1 MLAIMKRILDLAGSF
16 SASSRRSLVVG
27 MTCNVLKAFFM
38 AGMLAA
44 VWWALENRDRLDAQ
58 VALQCLG
65 MLIVSV
71 AGQFVFQYLVDI
83 KMDAE
88 GFHVFRD
95 LRLRVGDRLKGAPM
109 GYFSEQRLSAI
120 TATLTTTVHQ
130 LEEFMTICMTGL
142 SGGVAMAVAMSL
154 FFLAFAPP
162 VAAITFVG
170 IAVGLVVLEWLRRR
184 SSSVTRE
191 VTAAQEDMT
200 DAVIEYA
207 RGMAVL
213 RTFASPDEALA
224 KAKAKA
230 SFERKR
236 KADFD
241 QEQAAQGILKLYAL
255 VFNLASCGVL
265 FASCALYLTG
275 ALPLS
280 WALTLLVAAF
290 MIYGELISANNGAFL
305 TKKIEGE
312 LDRVD
317 EVCAV
322 PKQDTM
328 DAPLAPVGFDLA
340 MEDVSFS
347 YDGVRRVI
355 DGVTLSIP
363 EGATCALV
371 GPSGSGKTTL
381 VNLLARFWDV
391 DAGRVALGGVDVR
404 EGTAESL
411 LSRISM
417 VFQNVYLFND
427 TVENNIRFGRPEASH
442 GEVVAAAKRAR
453 CHDFIMG
460 LPQGY
465 DTVLEEGGASL
476 SGGERQRVSI
486 ARAIMKDAPIVI
498 LDEATSSVDPE
509 NEHLLMA
516 AIAELARGKTLVTI
530 AHRLNT
536 VRDADQILV
545 LDSGRIVQRGT
556 HEELM
561 REQGIY
567 RRFIELRREA
577 AGWRLG
583 GSFYGKA

>member
-44 VWWALENRDRLDAQ
+44 VWWALENRDRLGAQ

-224 KAKAKA
+224 KAKA

-363 EGATCALV
+363 EGTTCALV

-381 VNLLARFWDV
+381 ANLLARFWDV

-427 TVENNIRFGRPEASH
+427 TVENNIRFGRPEASR

-583 GSFYGKA
+583 GSSYGKA

>member
-1 MLAIMKRILDLAGSF
+1 MLAIVKRILDLAGSF

-27 MTCNVLKAFFM
+27 MACNVLKALFM

-44 VWWALENRDRLDAQ
+44 VWWALENRDRLGAE
-58 VALQCLG
+58 VALQCFG
-65 MLIVSV
+65 MLALSV
-71 AGQFVFQYLVDI
+71 AGQFAFQYLVDI

-120 TATLTTTVHQ
+120 TTTLTTTVHQ
-130 LEEFMTICMTGL
+130 LEEFMTICLTGL
-142 SGGVAMAVAMSL
+142 SGGVAMAVIMSL

-162 VAAITFVG
+162 VAAVTFAG

-184 SSSVTRE
+184 STSVTRE
-191 VTAAQEDMT
+191 VTAAQEDMA

-224 KAKAKA
+224 KAKA

-236 KADFD
+236 KADFE
-241 QEQAAQGILKLYAL
+241 QEQAAQGVLKLYAL

-265 FASCALYLTG
+265 LASCALYLAG

-312 LDRVD
+312 LDRID
-317 EVCAV
+317 EVCAI
-322 PKQDTM
+322 PRQDST
-328 DAPLAPVGFDLA
+328 DRPLACEGFGLA
-340 MEDVSFS
+340 MENVSFS
-347 YDGVRRVI
+347 YGGGRRVI

-363 EGATCALV
+363 EGTTCALV

-391 DAGRVALGGVDVR
+391 DEGRVTIGGVDVR

-411 LSRISM
+411 LSLISM

-427 TVENNIRFGRPEASH
+427 TVENNIRFGWPDASRE
-442 GEVVAAAKRAR
+442 EVVAAAKRAR
-453 CHDFIMG
+453 CHDFIIG

-516 AIAELARGKTLVTI
+516 AIAELTRGKTLVTI

-536 VRDADQILV
+536 VRDADQIIV
-545 LDSGRIVQRGT
+545 VDGGRIVQRGT
-556 HEELM
+556 HEEPM

-567 RRFIELRREA
+567 RRFIEVRREA
-577 AGWRLG
+577 AGWQLG
-583 GSFYGKA
+583 GASYGKA

>member
-1 MLAIMKRILDLAGSF
+1 MFAIMKRILNLVGSF
-16 SASSRRSLVVG
+16 SAASRRNLVFG
-27 MTCNVLKAFFM
+27 MVCNVLKAFFM
-38 AGMLAA
+38 AGMLGA
-44 VWWALENRDRLDAQ
+44 VWWALENRNHLSAE
-58 VALQCLG
+58 VALQCFGVL
-65 MLIVSV
+65 LASV
-71 AGQFVFQYLVDI
+71 AGQFASQYLVDI

-95 LRLRVGDRLKGAPM
+95 LRLRVGDLLKGAPM

-120 TATLTTTVHQ
+120 TTTLTTTVHQ
-130 LEEFMTICMTGL
+130 LEEFMTICLTGL
-142 SGGVAMAVAMSL
+142 SGGVAMAVIMSL

-162 VAAITFVG
+162 VAFVTFAG
-170 IAVGLVVLEWLRRR
+170 IAVGLAVLEWLRRR
-184 SSSVTRE
+184 STSVTRE
-191 VTAAQEDMT
+191 ITAAQENMA

-213 RTFASPDEALA
+213 RTFATPDESLA
-224 KAKAKA
+224 AVKA

-236 KADFD
+236 QADFE
-241 QEQAAQGILKLYAL
+241 QERAAQGILKLYAL

-265 FASCALYLTG
+265 FVACALCLSG
-275 ALPLS
+275 ALSLS

-290 MIYGELISANNGAFL
+290 LIYGELISANNSAFL

-312 LDRVD
+312 LDRID

-322 PKQDTM
+322 PKQNTTDK
-328 DAPLAPVGFDLA
+328 PLAADGFGLA
-340 MEDVSFS
+340 MEGVSFG
-347 YDGVRRVI
+347 YGDGRRVI
-355 DGVTLSIP
+355 DGVSLSIP
-363 EGATCALV
+363 EGSTCALV

-391 DAGRVALGGVDVR
+391 DEGRVTMGGADVR
-404 EGTAESL
+404 AGTAESL
-411 LSRISM
+411 LENISM

-427 TVENNIRFGRPEASH
+427 TVENNIRFGRPDATHE
-442 GEVVAAAKRAR
+442 EVVAAAKRAR
-453 CHDFIMG
+453 CHDFILK

-465 DTVLEEGGASL
+465 DTVLEEGGANL

-486 ARAIMKDAPIVI
+486 ARAIMKDAPVVI

-516 AIAELARGKTLVTI
+516 AISELTRGKTLVTI

-545 LDSGRIVQRGT
+545 VDEGHIVQRGT

-561 REQGIY
+561 GEPGIY
-567 RRFIELRREA
+567 RRFIEMRREA

-583 GSFYGKA
+583 GVSIGKA

>member
-1 MLAIMKRILDLAGSF
+1 MLAIVKRILDLAGSF

-27 MTCNVLKAFFM
+27 MACNVLKALFM

-44 VWWALENRDRLDAQ
+44 VWWALENRDRLGVE
-58 VALQCLG
+58 VALQCFG
-65 MLIVSV
+65 MLALSV
-71 AGQFVFQYLVDI
+71 AGQFAFQYLVDI

-120 TATLTTTVHQ
+120 TTTLTTTVHQ
-130 LEEFMTICMTGL
+130 LEEFMTICLTGL
-142 SGGVAMAVAMSL
+142 SGGVAMAVIMSL

-162 VAAITFVG
+162 VAAVTFAG

-184 SSSVTRE
+184 STSVTRE
-191 VTAAQEDMT
+191 VTAAQEDMA

-224 KAKAKA
+224 KAKA

-236 KADFD
+236 KADFE
-241 QEQAAQGILKLYAL
+241 QEQAAQGVLKLYAL

-265 FASCALYLTG
+265 LASCALYLAG

-312 LDRVD
+312 LDRID
-317 EVCAV
+317 EVCAI
-322 PKQDTM
+322 PRQDST
-328 DAPLAPVGFDLA
+328 DRPLACEGFGLA
-340 MEDVSFS
+340 MENVSFS
-347 YDGVRRVI
+347 YGGGRRVI

-363 EGATCALV
+363 EGTTCALV

-391 DAGRVALGGVDVR
+391 DEGRVTIGGVDVR

-411 LSRISM
+411 LSLISM

-427 TVENNIRFGRPEASH
+427 TVENNIRFGRPDASRE
-442 GEVVAAAKRAR
+442 EVVAAAKRAR
-453 CHDFIMG
+453 CHDFIIG

-516 AIAELARGKTLVTI
+516 AIAELTRGKTLVTI

-536 VRDADQILV
+536 VRDADQIIV
-545 LDSGRIVQRGT
+545 VDGGRIVQRGT

-567 RRFIELRREA
+567 RRFIEVRREA
-577 AGWRLG
+577 AGWQLG
-583 GSFYGKA
+583 GASYGQA

>member
-1 MLAIMKRILDLAGSF
+1 MFAIMKRILNLAGSF
-16 SASSRRSLVVG
+16 SASSRRNLVLG
-27 MTCNVLKAFFM
+27 MVCNVLKAFFM
-38 AGMLAA
+38 AGMLGA
-44 VWWALENRDRLDAQ
+44 VWWALENRNHLSAE
-58 VALQCLG
+58 VALQCFG
-65 MLIVSV
+65 MLLASV
-71 AGQFVFQYLVDI
+71 AGQFAFQYLVDI
-83 KMDAE
+83 MMDAE

-120 TATLTTTVHQ
+120 TTTLTTTVHQ
-130 LEEFMTICMTGL
+130 LEEFMTICLTGL
-142 SGGVAMAVAMSL
+142 SGGVAMAVIMSL

-162 VAAITFVG
+162 VAFVTFAG
-170 IAVGLVVLEWLRRR
+170 IAVGLVVLDWLRRR
-184 SSSVTRE
+184 STSVTRE
-191 VTAAQEDMT
+191 ITAAQENMA

-213 RTFASPDEALA
+213 RTFATPDDGLA
-224 KAKAKA
+224 AVKE

-236 KADFD
+236 RADYE

-265 FASCALYLTG
+265 FTACALCLSG
-275 ALPLS
+275 ALSLS

-290 MIYGELISANNGAFL
+290 IIYGELISANNSAFL

-312 LDRVD
+312 LDRIN

-322 PKQDTM
+322 PGQNTTDK
-328 DAPLAPVGFDLA
+328 PLAADGFDLA
-340 MEDVSFS
+340 MEDVSFG
-347 YDGVRRVI
+347 YGDGRRVI
-355 DGVTLSIP
+355 DGVSLSIP
-363 EGATCALV
+363 EGSTCALV

-391 DAGRVALGGVDVR
+391 DEGRVTIGGADVR
-404 EGTAESL
+404 SGTAESL
-411 LSRISM
+411 LENVSM

-427 TVENNIRFGRPEASH
+427 TVENNIRFGRPDATHE
-442 GEVVAAAKRAR
+442 EVIAAAKRAR
-453 CHDFIMG
+453 CHDFIME
-460 LPQGY
+460 LPLGY
-465 DTVLEEGGASL
+465 DTVLEEGGANL

-486 ARAIMKDAPIVI
+486 ARAIMKDASVVI

-516 AIAELARGKTLVTI
+516 AISELTRGKTLVTI

-545 LDSGRIVQRGT
+545 VDEGRIVQRGT

-561 REQGIY
+561 REPGIY
-567 RRFIELRREA
+567 RRFIEMRREA

-583 GSFYGKA
+583 GGSIG

>member
-27 MTCNVLKAFFM
+27 MACNVLKALFM

-44 VWWALENRDRLDAQ
+44 VWWALENRDRLGAE
-58 VALQCLG
+58 VALQCFG
-65 MLIVSV
+65 MLALSV
-71 AGQFVFQYLVDI
+71 AGQFAFQYLVDI

-120 TATLTTTVHQ
+120 TTTLTTTVHQ
-130 LEEFMTICMTGL
+130 LEEFMTICLTGL
-142 SGGVAMAVAMSL
+142 SSGVAMAVIMSL

-162 VAAITFVG
+162 VAAVTFAG

-184 SSSVTRE
+184 STSVTRE
-191 VTAAQEDMT
+191 VTAAQEDMA

-224 KAKAKA
+224 KAKA

-236 KADFD
+236 KADFE
-241 QEQAAQGILKLYAL
+241 QEQAAQGVLKLYAL

-265 FASCALYLTG
+265 LVSCALYLTG

-312 LDRVD
+312 LDRID
-317 EVCAV
+317 EVCAI
-322 PKQDTM
+322 PRQDSA
-328 DAPLAPVGFDLA
+328 DRPLACEGFDLA
-340 MEDVSFS
+340 MENVSFS
-347 YDGVRRVI
+347 YGGGCRVI

-363 EGATCALV
+363 EGTTCALV

-391 DAGRVALGGVDVR
+391 DEGRVTIGGVDVR

-427 TVENNIRFGRPEASH
+427 TVENNIRFGRPDASRE
-442 GEVVAAAKRAR
+442 EVVAAAKRAR

-516 AIAELARGKTLVTI
+516 AIAELTRGKTLVTI

-536 VRDADQILV
+536 VRDADQIIV
-545 LDSGRIVQRGT
+545 VDGGRIVQRGT

-567 RRFIELRREA
+567 RRFIEVRREA
-577 AGWRLG
+577 AGWQLG
-583 GSFYGKA
+583 GTSHGTA

>member
-44 VWWALENRDRLDAQ
+44 VWWALENRDRLGAQ

-224 KAKAKA
+224 KAKA

-363 EGATCALV
+363 EGTTCALV

-381 VNLLARFWDV
+381 ANLLARFWDV

-545 LDSGRIVQRGT
+545 LDSGRIVQRGI

-583 GSFYGKA
+583 GSSYGKA

>member
-1 MLAIMKRILDLAGSF
+1 MLAIVKRILDLAGSF

-27 MTCNVLKAFFM
+27 MACNVLKALFM

-44 VWWALENRDRLDAQ
+44 VWWALENRDRLGAE
-58 VALQCLG
+58 VALQCFG
-65 MLIVSV
+65 MLALSV
-71 AGQFVFQYLVDI
+71 AGQFAFQYLVDI

-120 TATLTTTVHQ
+120 TTTLTTTVHQ
-130 LEEFMTICMTGL
+130 LEEFMTICLTGL
-142 SGGVAMAVAMSL
+142 SGGVAMAVIMSL

-162 VAAITFVG
+162 VAAVTFAG

-184 SSSVTRE
+184 STSVTRE
-191 VTAAQEDMT
+191 VTAAQEDMA

-224 KAKAKA
+224 KAKA

-236 KADFD
+236 KADFE
-241 QEQAAQGILKLYAL
+241 QEQAAQGVLKLYAL

-265 FASCALYLTG
+265 LASCALYLAG

-312 LDRVD
+312 LDRID
-317 EVCAV
+317 EVCAI
-322 PKQDTM
+322 PRQDST
-328 DAPLAPVGFDLA
+328 DRPLACEGFGLA
-340 MEDVSFS
+340 MENVSFS
-347 YDGVRRVI
+347 YGGGRRVI

-363 EGATCALV
+363 EGTTCALV

-391 DAGRVALGGVDVR
+391 DEGRVTIGGVDVR

-411 LSRISM
+411 LSLISM

-427 TVENNIRFGRPEASH
+427 TVENNIRFGRPDASRE
-442 GEVVAAAKRAR
+442 EVVAAAKRAR
-453 CHDFIMG
+453 CHDFIIG

-516 AIAELARGKTLVTI
+516 AIAELTRGKTLVTI

-536 VRDADQILV
+536 VRDADQIIV
-545 LDSGRIVQRGT
+545 VDGGRIVQRGT

-567 RRFIELRREA
+567 RRFIEVRREA
-577 AGWRLG
+577 AGWQLG
-583 GSFYGKA
+583 GASYGKA

>member
-1 MLAIMKRILDLAGSF
+1 MFAIMKRILNLVGSF
-16 SASSRRSLVVG
+16 SASSRRNLVLG
-27 MTCNVLKAFFM
+27 MVCNVLKAFFM
-38 AGMLAA
+38 AGMLGA
-44 VWWALENRDRLDAQ
+44 VWWALENRNHLSAE
-58 VALQCLG
+58 VALQCFG
-65 MLIVSV
+65 MLLASV
-71 AGQFVFQYLVDI
+71 AGQFAFQYLVDI
-83 KMDAE
+83 MMDAE

-120 TATLTTTVHQ
+120 TTTLTTTVHQ
-130 LEEFMTICMTGL
+130 LEEFMTICLTGL
-142 SGGVAMAVAMSL
+142 SGGVAMAVIMSL

-162 VAAITFVG
+162 VAFVTFAG
-170 IAVGLVVLEWLRRR
+170 IAVGLAVLDWLRRR
-184 SSSVTRE
+184 STSVTRE
-191 VTAAQEDMT
+191 ITAAQENMA

-213 RTFASPDEALA
+213 RTFATPDDGLA
-224 KAKAKA
+224 AVKE

-236 KADFD
+236 RADYE

-265 FASCALYLTG
+265 FAACALCLSG
-275 ALPLS
+275 ALSLS

-290 MIYGELISANNGAFL
+290 IIYGELISANNSAFL

-312 LDRVD
+312 LDRID

-322 PKQDTM
+322 PGQNTTDK
-328 DAPLAPVGFDLA
+328 PLATDGFDLA
-340 MEDVSFS
+340 MEDVSFG
-347 YDGVRRVI
+347 YGDGRRVI
-355 DGVTLSIP
+355 DGVSLSIP
-363 EGATCALV
+363 EGSTCALV

-391 DAGRVALGGVDVR
+391 DEGRVTIGGADVR
-404 EGTAESL
+404 SGTAESL
-411 LSRISM
+411 LENVSM

-427 TVENNIRFGRPEASH
+427 TVENNIRFGRPDATHE
-442 GEVVAAAKRAR
+442 EVIAAAKRAR
-453 CHDFIMG
+453 CHDFIME
-460 LPQGY
+460 LPLGY
-465 DTVLEEGGASL
+465 DTVLEEGGANL

-486 ARAIMKDAPIVI
+486 ARAIMKDAPVVI

-516 AIAELARGKTLVTI
+516 AISELTRGKTLVTI

-545 LDSGRIVQRGT
+545 VDEGRIVQRGT

-561 REQGIY
+561 REPGIY
-567 RRFIELRREA
+567 RRFIEMRREA

-583 GSFYGKA
+583 GGSIG

>member
-44 VWWALENRDRLDAQ
+44 VWWALENRDRLGAQ

-142 SGGVAMAVAMSL
+142 SGGVAMAVATSL

-213 RTFASPDEALA
+213 RTFASPDEAL
-224 KAKAKA
+224 AKAKA

-363 EGATCALV
+363 EGTTCALV

-417 VFQNVYLFND
+417 VFQNVYLFHD
-427 TVENNIRFGRPEASH
+427 TIRANILFGKPDATED
-442 GEVVAAAKRAR
+442 EMIDAAKKAR
-453 CHDFIMG
+453 CYDFIMA
-460 LPQGY
+460 LPNGF
-465 DTVLEEGGASL
+465 DTVVGEGGGTL
-476 SGGERQRVSI
+476 SGGEKQRVSI
-486 ARAIMKDAPIVI
+486 ARAILKDAPIII
-498 LDEATSSVDPE
+498 LDEATASVDPE
-509 NEHLLMA
+509 NEHLIQQ
-516 AIAELARGKTLVTI
+516 AISELTRGKTIITI
-530 AHRLNT
+530 AHRLAT
-536 VRDADQILV
+536 IEQADQILV
-545 LDSGRIVQRGT
+545 VEDGKIAERGT
-556 HEELM
+556 HQELIRQNGVYKRFTEI
-561 REQGIY
+561 RE
-567 RRFIELRREA
+567 RAE
-577 AGWRLG
+577 GWNV
-583 GSFYGKA
+583 SQKS

>member
-1 MLAIMKRILDLAGSF
+1 MFAIMKRILNLVGSF
-16 SASSRRSLVVG
+16 SAASRRNLVLG
-27 MTCNVLKAFFM
+27 MVCNVLKAFFM
-38 AGMLAA
+38 AGMLGT
-44 VWWALENRDRLDAQ
+44 VWWALENRNHLSVE
-58 VALQCLG
+58 VALQCFG
-65 MLIVSV
+65 MLLASV
-71 AGQFVFQYLVDI
+71 AGQFAFQYLVDI

-120 TATLTTTVHQ
+120 TTTLTTTVHQ
-130 LEEFMTICMTGL
+130 LEEFMTICLTGL
-142 SGGVAMAVAMSL
+142 SGGVAMAVIMSL
-154 FFLAFAPP
+154 FFVAFAPL
-162 VAAITFVG
+162 VAVITFAG
-170 IAVGLVVLEWLRRR
+170 IAVGLIVLEWLRRR
-184 SSSVTRE
+184 STSVTRE
-191 VTAAQEDMT
+191 VTAAQEDMA

-213 RTFASPDEALA
+213 RTFASSDEAL
-224 KAKAKA
+224 AKAKA

-236 KADFD
+236 RADFE
-241 QEQAAQGILKLYAL
+241 QEQAAQGVLKLYAL

-265 FASCALYLTG
+265 FASCALYLAG

-312 LDRVD
+312 LDRID
-317 EVCAV
+317 EVCSV
-322 PKQDTM
+322 PRQDAT
-328 DAPLAPVGFDLA
+328 DKPLSPAGFDLA
-340 MEDVSFS
+340 MDGVSFS
-347 YDGVRRVI
+347 YDGERRVI
-355 DGVTLSIP
+355 DNVTLSIS
-363 EGATCALV
+363 EGTTCALV

-391 DAGRVALGGVDVR
+391 DEGRVTIGGADVR
-404 EGTAESL
+404 TGTSESL
-411 LSRISM
+411 LENISM

-427 TVENNIRFGRPEASH
+427 TVENNIRFGRPDASRE
-442 GEVVAAAKRAR
+442 EVVAAAKRAR

-465 DTVLEEGGASL
+465 GTVLEEGGASL

-509 NEHLLMA
+509 NERLLMA
-516 AIAELARGKTLVTI
+516 AISELTRGKTLVTI

-545 LDSGRIVQRGT
+545 VDKGRIAQRGT

-561 REQGIY
+561 REPGIY
-567 RRFIELRREA
+567 RRFIEMRREA

-583 GSFYGKA
+583 GGSIG

>member
-16 SASSRRSLVVG
+16 SASSRCSLVVG
-27 MTCNVLKAFFM
+27 MACNVLKAFFM

-44 VWWALENRDRLDAQ
+44 VWWALENRDRLSAE
-58 VALQCLG
+58 VALQCFG
-65 MLIVSV
+65 MLVLSV
-71 AGQFVFQYLVDI
+71 AGQFAFQYLVDI

-109 GYFSEQRLSAI
+109 GYFSDQRLSAI
-120 TATLTTTVHQ
+120 TTTLTTTVHQ
-130 LEEFMTICMTGL
+130 LEEFMTICLTGL
-142 SGGVAMAVAMSL
+142 SGGVAMAVIMSL
-154 FFLAFAPP
+154 FFLSFAPP
-162 VAAITFVG
+162 VAAVTFAG

-184 SSSVTRE
+184 STSVTRE
-191 VTAAQEDMT
+191 VTAAQEDMA

-213 RTFASPDEALA
+213 RTFASSDEALA
-224 KAKAKA
+224 KTKA

-236 KADFD
+236 KADFG
-241 QEQAAQGILKLYAL
+241 QEQAAQGVLKLYAL

-312 LDRVD
+312 LDRID

-322 PKQDTM
+322 PRQDSTDKQ
-328 DAPLAPVGFDLA
+328 LACKGFDLA
-340 MEDVSFS
+340 MEGVSFS
-347 YDGVRRVI
+347 YDGRRRAI
-355 DGVTLSIP
+355 DDVTFDIP
-363 EGATCALV
+363 EGTTCALV

-391 DAGRVALGGVDVR
+391 DEGCVRVGGVDVR

-427 TVENNIRFGRPEASH
+427 TVENNIRFGRPDASRE
-442 GEVVAAAKRAR
+442 EVVAAAKRAR

-460 LPQGY
+460 LPKGY
-465 DTVLEEGGASL
+465 DTVLKEGGANL

-509 NEHLLMA
+509 NEHLLMVA
-516 AIAELARGKTLVTI
+516 LAELTRGKTLVSI

-545 LDSGRIVQRGT
+545 VDGGMIVQRGT

-561 REQGIY
+561 REQGVY
-567 RRFIELRREA
+567 RRFIEVRREA
-577 AGWRLG
+577 AGWQLG
-583 GSFYGKA
+583 GTSHGKA

>member
-1 MLAIMKRILDLAGSF
+1 MFAIMKRILNLVGSF
-16 SASSRRSLVVG
+16 SAASRRNLVLG
-27 MTCNVLKAFFM
+27 MVCNVLKAFFM
-38 AGMLAA
+38 AGMLGA
-44 VWWALENRDRLDAQ
+44 VWWALENRNHLSVE
-58 VALQCLG
+58 VALQCFG
-65 MLIVSV
+65 MLLASV
-71 AGQFVFQYLVDI
+71 AGQFAFQYLVDI

-120 TATLTTTVHQ
+120 TTTLTTTVHQ
-130 LEEFMTICMTGL
+130 LEEFMTICLTGL
-142 SGGVAMAVAMSL
+142 SGGVAMAVIMSL
-154 FFLAFAPP
+154 FFVAFAPL
-162 VAAITFVG
+162 VAVITFAG
-170 IAVGLVVLEWLRRR
+170 IAVGLIVLEWLRRR
-184 SSSVTRE
+184 STSVTRE
-191 VTAAQEDMT
+191 VTAAQEDMA

-213 RTFASPDEALA
+213 RTFASSDEAL
-224 KAKAKA
+224 AKAKA

-236 KADFD
+236 RADFE
-241 QEQAAQGILKLYAL
+241 QEQAAQGVLKLYAL

-265 FASCALYLTG
+265 FASCALYLAG

-312 LDRVD
+312 LDRID
-317 EVCAV
+317 EVCSV
-322 PKQDTM
+322 PRQDAT
-328 DAPLAPVGFDLA
+328 DKPLSPAGFDLA
-340 MEDVSFS
+340 MDGVSFS
-347 YDGVRRVI
+347 YDGERRVI
-355 DGVTLSIP
+355 DNVTLSIS
-363 EGATCALV
+363 EGTTCALV

-391 DAGRVALGGVDVR
+391 DEGRVTIGGADVR
-404 EGTAESL
+404 TGTSESL
-411 LSRISM
+411 LENISM

-427 TVENNIRFGRPEASH
+427 TVENNIRFGRPDASRE
-442 GEVVAAAKRAR
+442 EVVAAAKRAR

-465 DTVLEEGGASL
+465 STVLEEGGASL

-509 NEHLLMA
+509 NERLLMA
-516 AIAELARGKTLVTI
+516 AISELTRGKTLVTI

-545 LDSGRIVQRGT
+545 VDKGRIAQRGT

-561 REQGIY
+561 REPGIY
-567 RRFIELRREA
+567 RRFIEMRREA

-583 GSFYGKA
+583 GGSIG

>member
-44 VWWALENRDRLDAQ
+44 VWWALENRDRLGAQ

-213 RTFASPDEALA
+213 RTFASPDEAL
-224 KAKAKA
+224 AKAKA

-453 CHDFIMG
+453 CHDFIME
-460 LPQGY
+460 LPKGY
-465 DTVLEEGGASL
+465 DTVLEEGGTNL

-516 AIAELARGKTLVTI
+516 ALAELTRGKTLVSI

-545 LDSGRIVQRGT
+545 VDGGRIVQRGT
-556 HEELM
+556 HEELV
-561 REQGIY
+561 REQGVY

-583 GSFYGKA
+583 GDSHDKA